1 MTCGTSA
8 SAASAESIR
17 LSLGEQL
24 VLIHFNSVLTCK
36 VLNYLQICVLVRLQE
51 RYLQAEALGKGSQLL
66 TGISC
71 MDIVTVTVGKAFLD
85 KVAAVA
91 GGVDDSI

>member
-1 MTCGTSA
+1 MNQMKLLVFQ
-8 SAASAESIR
+8 AAAKE
-17 LSLGEQL
+17 
-24 VLIHFNSVLTCK
+24 
-36 VLNYLQICVLVRLQE
+36 
-51 RYLQAEALGKGSQLL
+51 LGKGSQLL